1 MSDAHQ
7 PPTGDEEAVLAALF
21 AQRQPDEVMPPG
33 MLDRLTLRVLDEMQ
47 HTLLAGEASAQQP
60 ATRSRRR
67 TLRLALERLRSWLG
81 RLSPK
86 QSLLLAGAGAVAAM
100 LLFVGFSRIAPRP
113 LTTTA
118 SVSGGDATVL
128 SVQTSR
134 FRIQRDG
141 DLLKLQQGDQILTG
155 NGSVQLAH
163 FLDHTTVI
171 EPGAY
176 VELTELDDAGG
187 GLQMALTLHD
197 GLVHSTLAAPLRPN
211 DRYTIHTPLVAVS
224 AVGTDFTVE
233 TVSEAETL
241 VAAFAGSVAVTMDG
255 QTVTLGPGDEVDAI
269 AGQPLTVHPTGSN

>member
-7 PPTGDEEAVLAALF
+7 PPIGDEEAVLAALF
-21 AQRQPDEVMPPG
+21 AQRQPDEAMPPG
-33 MLDRLTLRVLDEMQ
+33 MIDRLSLRVLDEVQ
-47 HTLLAGEASAQQP
+47 HSLLAGQASAQQP
-60 ATRSRRR
+60 AKRSWRRA
-67 TLRLALERLRSWLG
+67 LRLQLERLRSWLG
-81 RLSPK
+81 HLSPK

-100 LLFVGFSRIAPRP
+100 LLFVGLSRIAPRP
-113 LTTTA
+113 LTATA

-155 NGSVQLAH
+155 KGRVQLAH

-211 DRYTIHTPLVAVS
+211 DRYTIHTPIVAVS

-233 TVSEAETL
+233 AVNNAETL
-241 VAAFAGSVAVTMDG
+241 VIAFEGSVAVTMDG

-269 AGQPLTVHPTGSN
+269 AGQPLTVQPAGSN